1 MDNFCFIFLEVFECI
16 HWIHLQSTETAL
28 LHRIIYLI
36 RWCIFFIL
44 VPAGALSYI
53 YFYFQKTPKETQY
66 ELRQIKA
73 VPPKWIITWPCG
85 RLGRQIS
92 IPNKPFK
99 SFKVN
104 EPCTCMYLLILN
116 LLRGL
121 NLWPSL
127 YSKRLKHS
135 LPSSNQNVQIYIS
148 CLSLERT
155 WSDERNVL

>member
-1 MDNFCFIFLEVFECI
+1 MLARRSRMHIWYFCVRKCVNYMDNFCFIFLEVFECI

-28 LHRIIYLI
+28 LHRIIYFI

-92 IPNKPFK
+92 ILIIISQTSHSKALKLMNPAL
-99 SFKVN
+99 V
-104 EPCTCMYLLILN
+104 CTC
-116 LLRGL
+116 
-121 NLWPSL
+121 
-127 YSKRLKHS
+127 
-135 LPSSNQNVQIYIS
+135 
-148 CLSLERT
+148 
-155 WSDERNVL
+155 